1 MHAPAGDASSSGA
14 EKTVR
19 SDEAPLI
26 FTAMCAALEVNT
38 RLLRPG
44 RLVRAW
50 SRDQILAAL
59 VWAGFAR
66 KESLGWWKKQGG
78 ELVDV
83 PAQRFAER
91 SDRDRQ
97 LRWDVV
103 PPGLIVR
110 GLVAPNDGKPLLKI
124 VTRASTPEEL
134 LRFEHPRMPLLE
146 SPLFSAEIPA
156 DDPAERDAQGELF

>member
-1 MHAPAGDASSSGA
+1 MPAMR
-14 EKTVR
+14 TNCWC
-19 SDEAPLI
+19 SDGCGLI
-26 FTAMCAALEVNT
+26 FCGMCAALEVNT

-50 SRDQILAAL
+50 RRDQILAAL

-66 KESLGWWKKQGG
+66 KESLGWWKRKGG

-83 PAQRFAER
+83 PAHRFAER
-91 SDRDRQ
+91 SDRGRQ
-97 LRWDVV
+97 LRWDDV

-110 GLVAPNDGKPLLKI
+110 GLVDPNDGKPLLKI
-124 VTRASTPEEL
+124 VTRASTEEEL

-146 SPLFSAEIPA
+146 PPLFSAEIPA
-156 DDPAERDAQGELF
+156 DDPAERDAQAELF